1 MGSGGRV
8 QPGKSSH
15 RSSVSSVSS
24 QAKLSQSSSNSH
36 SLLRKHA
43 HTFRSARR
51 TTRRVPRTTHRWFSI
66 LCISS
71 LIWLP
76 DEPPRS
82 SSLATPASLSDVLTG
97 SSHSL
102 PLKDSGVC
110 FRRQASAGWLLGGC
124 GFIGRPPASRAEQEP
139 RPSTSSYLVH
149 VNDAIAVPLLSH
161 VAETSGDVDPAA
173 DVHVHLH
180 GLLLDLAVQ
189 LRQVLSAG
197 KRGSVLR
204 TSLTGE
210 KHPCACGRERALGLR
225 CSSGL

>member
-1 MGSGGRV
+1 M
-8 QPGKSSH
+8 QPGKSSQ

-43 HTFRSARR
+43 RPFRSAPQTARR
-51 TTRRVPRTTHRWFSI
+51 LHATTHRWFSI

-71 LIWLP
+71 LIWVP

-110 FRRQASAGWLLGGC
+110 LRRQASAGWLVGGC
-124 GFIGRPPASRAEQEP
+124 GSIERVEETLSPP
-139 RPSTSSYLVH
+139 
-149 VNDAIAVPLLSH
+149 
-161 VAETSGDVDPAA
+161 
-173 DVHVHLH
+173 
-180 GLLLDLAVQ
+180 
-189 LRQVLSAG
+189 
-197 KRGSVLR
+197 
-204 TSLTGE
+204 GE
-210 KHPCACGRERALGLR
+210 GG
-225 CSSGL
+225 GG

>member
-8 QPGKSSH
+8 QPGKSSQ

-43 HTFRSARR
+43 RSFRSARQ
-51 TTRRVPRTTHRWFSI
+51 TTGRVPQTTHRWFSI

-82 SSLATPASLSDVLTG
+82 SSFATPASLSDVLTG

-124 GFIGRPPASRAEQEP
+124 GFVERPPASRVEHELSP
-139 RPSTSSYLVH
+139 GELRTSTSSYLVH
-149 VNDAIAVPLLSH
+149 VNDAVAVPLLSH
-161 VAETSGDVDPAA
+161 VAQTSRDVDPAA

-189 LRQVLSAG
+189 LRQVLRAG
-197 KRGSVLR
+197 KRRNVLR
-204 TSLTGE
+204 TSPT
-210 KHPCACGRERALGLR
+210 
-225 CSSGL
+225 